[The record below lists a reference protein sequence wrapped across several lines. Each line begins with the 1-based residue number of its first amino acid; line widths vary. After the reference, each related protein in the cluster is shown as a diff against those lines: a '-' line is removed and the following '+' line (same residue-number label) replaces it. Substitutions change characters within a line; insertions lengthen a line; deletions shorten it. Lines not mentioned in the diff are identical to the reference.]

1 MDKQYTNTL
10 QIAAELGINHSM
22 VLDAV
27 DFVRN
32 RLNMKNSEH
41 FTPTTWLSSSN
52 SQQLYTLTRKGYH
65 LFMKYGYLPRNE
77 QGEFDD

>member
-32 RLNMKNSEH
+32 RLNMLNSEH
-41 FTPTTWLSSSN
+41 FIPTDSRKN
-52 SQQLYTLTRKGYH
+52 QQLYTLTRKGYH

>member
-32 RLNMKNSEH
+32 RLNMINSEH
-41 FTPTTWLSSSN
+41 FIPTGSRKN
-52 SQQLYTLTRKGYH
+52 QQQYTLTRKGYH